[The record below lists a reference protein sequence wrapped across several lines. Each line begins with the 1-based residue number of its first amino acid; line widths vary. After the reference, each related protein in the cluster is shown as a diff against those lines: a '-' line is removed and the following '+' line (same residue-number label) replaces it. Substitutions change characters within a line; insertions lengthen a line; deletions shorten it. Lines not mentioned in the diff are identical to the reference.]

1 MRVAR
6 VDSWKVADVVVKN
19 GVWGSN
25 RSRFGKWEHG
35 ETLVLLVGKEGVLVA
50 TVSGKPFTSDQMI
63 WEDDLYEY
71 RIPVHIEK
79 ILRNDAGVVANQ
91 SVRKALA
98 AGLSGIYGAYIMS
111 QSKLPEEVERL
122 VADTLV
128 PGDCS
133 REQ

>member
-25 RSRFGKWEHG
+25 RSRFSKWDQG
-35 ETLVLLVGKEGVLVA
+35 ETMVLLVGKEGVLVA

-71 RIPVHIEK
+71 RIPVYVEEV
-79 ILRNDAGVVANQ
+79 LRSDAGAAANQ
-91 SVRKALA
+91 AVHKALA
-98 AGLSGIYGAYIMS
+98 SGLGGIYGAYIMS
-111 QSKLPEEVERL
+111 QSKLPEEVEEL
-122 VADTLV
+122 VKTAL
-128 PGDCS
+128 
-133 REQ
+133 

>member
-1 MRVAR
+1 MRVAC

-25 RSRFGKWEHG
+25 RSRFGKWDQG
-35 ETLVLLVGKEGVLVA
+35 ETLVLMVGKEGVVVA

-79 ILRNDAGVVANQ
+79 ILRNDAGAAANQ
-91 SVRKALA
+91 SIRKALA

-111 QSKLPEEVERL
+111 QSKLPEEVEKL
-122 VADTLV
+122 VRAAL
-128 PGDCS
+128 
-133 REQ
+133 

>member
-1 MRVAR
+1 MRIASVP
-6 VDSWKVADVVVKN
+6 SWKFADVVVAN
-19 GVWGSN
+19 NVWGSN

-91 SVRKALA
+91 AIRKALA

-111 QSKLPEEVERL
+111 QSKLPEEAEKL
-122 VADTLV
+122 VSVAV
-128 PGDCS
+128 A
-133 REQ
+133 R

>member
-25 RSRFGKWEHG
+25 RSRFGKWDQG
-35 ETLVLLVGKEGVLVA
+35 ETLVLMVGKEGILIA
-50 TVSGKPFTSDQMI
+50 TVSGKAFTSDQMI

-79 ILRNDAGVVANQ
+79 ILRNDAGAVANQ

-111 QSKLPEEVERL
+111 QSKLPEEVEKL
-122 VADTLV
+122 VSAAVT
-128 PGDCS
+128 
-133 REQ
+133 R

>member
-6 VDSWKVADVVVKN
+6 VDSWKGADVVVKN

-25 RSRFGKWEHG
+25 RSRFGKWEQG

-79 ILRNDAGVVANQ
+79 ILRNDAGAVANQ

-111 QSKLPEEVERL
+111 QSKLPGSVEEL
-122 VADTLV
+122 VKTAL
-128 PGDCS
+128 
-133 REQ
+133 

>member
-25 RSRFGKWEHG
+25 RSRFGKWDQG
-35 ETLVLLVGKEGVLVA
+35 EILVLMVGKEGVVVA

-71 RIPVHIEK
+71 RIPVHVEK
-79 ILRNDAGVVANQ
+79 ILRNDAGAVANQ

-111 QSKLPEEVERL
+111 QSKLPGSVEEL
-122 VADTLV
+122 VKTAL
-128 PGDCS
+128 
-133 REQ
+133 

>member
-25 RSRFGKWEHG
+25 RSRFGKWDQG
-35 ETLVLLVGKEGVLVA
+35 ETLVLMVGKEGVLVA
-50 TVSGKPFTSDQMI
+50 TVSGKAFTSDQMI

-79 ILRNDAGVVANQ
+79 ILRNDAGAVANQ

-111 QSKLPEEVERL
+111 QSKLPEEVEKL
-122 VADTLV
+122 VRAAL
-128 PGDCS
+128 
-133 REQ
+133 